1 MTKIFLIA
9 IIFIPFSL
17 WGNFYKNQL
26 EGWFA
31 YKEAVKEEEKQD
43 EPDDKKIKQK
53 KTTVEI
59 PKNLQE
65 LSAKEFEALITEAKE
80 IATVHPT
87 KDNVRKLIILNNY
100 VQDRADAL
108 SNTWTE
114 VMLENPELDI
124 SINIGKSKFAK
135 NAFGAASK
143 EEKENFFNRYEK
155 YLTIVLFYDSTKK
168 EITQAQDTIFEI
180 IKYTNTNL
188 KQLKIDT
195 RNPSVENLL
204 NTLKINKDLTP
215 DIWLMVDINK
225 SQKWKRLSIGLST
238 KERIM
243 DQLYVMGKQIIEETN
258 K

>member
-9 IIFIPFSL
+9 IIFMPFSL
-17 WGNFYKNQL
+17 WGNFYKNHL

-31 YKEAVKEEEKQD
+31 YKEIIEEQQEELEEKNTK
-43 EPDDKKIKQK
+43 PK

-59 PKNLQE
+59 PQNLQE
-65 LSAKEFEALITEAKE
+65 LSAKEFEALITEAKD

-100 VQDRADAL
+100 VMNRADAL

-143 EEKENFFNRYEK
+143 EEKENFFSRYEK
-155 YLTIVLFYDSTKK
+155 HLTIVLFYDTTKK
-168 EITQAQDTIFEI
+168 EITQAQDTIFELM
-180 IKYTNTNL
+180 KYTNANL
-188 KQLKIDT
+188 RQLKIDIH
-195 RNPSVENLL
+195 NPSAENLL

-243 DQLYVMGKQIIEETN
+243 DQLYVIGKQILEETN